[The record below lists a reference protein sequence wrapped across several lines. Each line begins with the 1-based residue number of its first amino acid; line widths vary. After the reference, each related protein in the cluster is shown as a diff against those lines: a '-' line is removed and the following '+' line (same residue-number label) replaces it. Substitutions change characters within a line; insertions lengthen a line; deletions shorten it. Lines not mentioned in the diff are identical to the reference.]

1 MALGS
6 SVPALG
12 QQSGDEDFT
21 ARALKLREKALE
33 ELSPHVLTPLYRNP
47 ATETKWKRSIITTVF
62 SIGER
67 RGGNQSSAWEDEW
80 QKKFGGYDDPNV
92 KARTGF
98 IPSTFKPGL
107 NPFYV
112 ALPYNDVVQ
121 GTTKPEAR
129 VVIPWFRSTFMRE
142 GASVCKDHWVAIRKG
157 ERVAYAQWS
166 DCGPFRSDHYQ
177 YVFGPE
183 RPLPNASGGAGL
195 SISPAVRDYLGLESK
210 DATDWKFL
218 DIHDVP
224 PGPWTKYGANNP
236 LVGKP

>member
-98 IPSTFKPGL
+98 IPSAFKPGL

-121 GTTKPEAR
+121 GTTKPEA
-129 VVIPWFRSTFMRE
+129 
-142 GASVCKDHWVAIRKG
+142 
-157 ERVAYAQWS
+157 
-166 DCGPFRSDHYQ
+166 
-177 YVFGPE
+177 
-183 RPLPNASGGAGL
+183 SGGR
-195 SISPAVRDYLGLESK
+195 V
-210 DATDWKFL
+210 
-218 DIHDVP
+218 
-224 PGPWTKYGANNP
+224 
-236 LVGKP
+236 